1 MKIQQFLC
9 QAVLL
14 CTLLLNTSMTLTAA
28 NSAGS
33 KPQWVSKGEEIL
45 NTQRT
50 NDTYYFKVIQS
61 MGADLQMLRNQ
72 RTVALSEYIGQRHH
86 LSGQATTE
94 LTNLQQGQD
103 VQSSSSFRMTFTN
116 DVNTPVFY
124 AQFIDEYWERMD
136 NGDYRYYALFAVSDR
151 GDQTVFD
158 RFDVT
163 RTYGTAPIFMSIIP
177 GAGQLYKG
185 NTVKGWCMLGGAV
198 LGVGAIVF
206 CENERASYTT
216 KIKEQPKHAQTYKT
230 KADNYETARNVAI
243 GVTGA
248 LVVWSVIDAAVAPG
262 VTRIKVRPSE
272 QLRIQPAAFV
282 TPQGTGFGASLCYS
296 F

>member
-9 QAVLL
+9 QTLFL
-14 CTLLLNTSMTLTAA
+14 CTLLLTTANTLSAA

-33 KPQWVSKGEEIL
+33 KPQWVSKGEEIM
-45 NTQRT
+45 NAQRT

-61 MGADLQMLRNQ
+61 LGSDLQMLRNQ
-72 RTVALSEYIGQRHH
+72 RMVSLAEYIGQQHN
-86 LSGQATTE
+86 LAGQATTVV
-94 LTNLQQGQD
+94 TNLQQNQT
-103 VQSSSSFRMTFTN
+103 VQSSTSFRMVFKD

-124 AQFIDEYWERMD
+124 AQFVDDYWERTPS
-136 NGDYRYYALFAVSDR
+136 GDYHYYALFAVSDR
-151 GDQTVFD
+151 GEHTIFD

-163 RTYGTAPIFMSIIP
+163 RTYGTVPILMSIVP

-198 LGVGAIVF
+198 VGIGSIIF

-262 VTRIKVRPSE
+262 VTRIKVRPGE

-282 TPQGTGFGASLCYS
+282 TPQATAFGASLCYS